1 MKPDQKFFDIFSIVI
16 GVLIA
21 ITFGIYILAD
31 NMSEKTQGAY
41 TKETEEYR
49 SQMADRIRPV
59 GQVSLPGDEL
69 AVPVAAEPAVV
80 ETVVAEA
87 KSGDAIYNS
96 ACLACHAAGVAGAP
110 MMGNKEAWAPRIAQ
124 GADVLYTH
132 AINGFQG
139 ATGFMPAKG
148 GRVDFSDQEIKN
160 AVDYMVGQ
168 SK

>member
-16 GVLIA
+16 GVLVA

-31 NMSEKTQGAY
+31 SMSEKTQGVY

-49 SQMADRIRPV
+49 SQMAERIKPV
-59 GQVSLPGDEL
+59 GEVNLPGADL
-69 AVPVAAEPAVV
+69 SAP
-80 ETVVAEA
+80 VAEA
-87 KSGDAIYNS
+87 AAAVAAAPAEPKSGDVVYNGIC
-96 ACLACHAAGVAGAP
+96 AACHATGIAGAP
-110 MMGNKEAWAPRIAQ
+110 AIGNKDAWAPRIAQ
-124 GADVLYTH
+124 GSDVLHQH

-139 ATGFMPAKG
+139 STGFMPPKG
-148 GRVDFSDQEIKN
+148 GGVAFSDQEVMN